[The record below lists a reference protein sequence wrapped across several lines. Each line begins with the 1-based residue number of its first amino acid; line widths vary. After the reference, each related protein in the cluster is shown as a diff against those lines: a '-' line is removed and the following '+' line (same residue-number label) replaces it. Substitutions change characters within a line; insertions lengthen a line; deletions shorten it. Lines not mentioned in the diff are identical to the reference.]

1 MVPCGLGKCQAE
13 PDEQFREPSGTSMKA
28 APKASLM
35 KEDKRMYPYK
45 RVRVKSYEI
54 ALVFYREELE
64 RTLGPGDYFVTDW
77 KNERDILIF
86 SKRDTWFIRDDL
98 DVLEKAGKLT
108 ELVEFM
114 ELRDNQRALVWV
126 DGRFDG
132 ILSPGRYAYW
142 KDYSDVRVEF
152 YDTQETCLQTKG
164 IENVLG
170 WIGASAELYRAT
182 IKDGCVGL
190 LWLDGQFEKFLGP
203 GTYGFWKEPRD
214 VRVEVVDTAEAQCE
228 HSKLEVLL
236 KSPDAS
242 SWLHEF
248 SVEDDEVALV
258 WLDGRFERFL
268 PHGRYA
274 YWSYAQEVSVQKVKP
289 DASQVRF
296 DGLDAMLK
304 SVFASTYIKETVV
317 SESETGLVFV
327 DGRLT
332 EVLSAGK
339 YVYWVRGQDVTV
351 KVLDT
356 RVALLDVSGQEIM
369 TADKVTLRINAVVS
383 YRVSDPVKAAS
394 SVTDYVQSL
403 YRDAQLALREVIG
416 TRELDRLLTEKDEAS
431 RELRETVQA
440 RAIEFG
446 VEVTSLGIKDVILPG
461 DIRELLNKVTE
472 ARKAAEAAVITRR
485 EETAAMRSQL
495 NSAKLVEGNPAL
507 MRLKELELVEKVAEK
522 SDLTLFLGERGLSEQ
537 LTKLI

>member
-1 MVPCGLGKCQAE
+1 
-13 PDEQFREPSGTSMKA
+13 
-28 APKASLM
+28 
-35 KEDKRMYPYK
+35 MYPYK
-45 RVRVKSYEI
+45 RVRVKSYEV

-77 KNERDILIF
+77 KNERDVLIF

-98 DVLEKAGKLT
+98 DVLEKTGKLS

-114 ELRDNQRALVWV
+114 DLQDSQRALVWV

-142 KDYSDVRVEF
+142 KDYSDMRVEL

-164 IENVLG
+164 IETVLG
-170 WIGASAELYRAT
+170 WVGAGSELYRAT

-190 LWLDGQFEKFLGP
+190 LWLDGQFDRFLEP
-203 GTYGFWKEPRD
+203 GTYGFWKEPRE
-214 VRVEVVDTAEAQCE
+214 VRVEVVDMSEARCE
-228 HSKLEVLL
+228 HPKLEALL
-236 KSPDAS
+236 KSPEAA
-242 SWLHEF
+242 SWLYGF

-268 PHGRYA
+268 PNGRYA
-274 YWSYAQEVSVQKVKP
+274 YWSRFQEVSVEKVKP
-289 DASQVRF
+289 DAEQVSF

-327 DGRLT
+327 DGKLT

-351 KVLDT
+351 QVMDT

-369 TADKVTLRINAVVS
+369 TADKVTLRINAVAS

-416 TRELDRLLTEKDEAS
+416 MRELDALLTEKDEAS

-507 MRLKELELVEKVAEK
+507 MKLKELELVEKVAEK
-522 SDLTLFLGERGLSEQ
+522 SDLTLFLGERGLTEQ

>member
-1 MVPCGLGKCQAE
+1 
-13 PDEQFREPSGTSMKA
+13 
-28 APKASLM
+28 
-35 KEDKRMYPYK
+35 
-45 RVRVKSYEI
+45 
-54 ALVFYREELE
+54 
-64 RTLGPGDYFVTDW
+64 
-77 KNERDILIF
+77 
-86 SKRDTWFIRDDL
+86 
-98 DVLEKAGKLT
+98 
-108 ELVEFM
+108 
-114 ELRDNQRALVWV
+114 
-126 DGRFDG
+126 
-132 ILSPGRYAYW
+132 
-142 KDYSDVRVEF
+142 
-152 YDTQETCLQTKG
+152 
-164 IENVLG
+164 
-170 WIGASAELYRAT
+170 
-182 IKDGCVGL
+182 
-190 LWLDGQFEKFLGP
+190 
-203 GTYGFWKEPRD
+203 
-214 VRVEVVDTAEAQCE
+214 
-228 HSKLEVLL
+228 
-236 KSPDAS
+236 
-242 SWLHEF
+242 
-248 SVEDDEVALV
+248 
-258 WLDGRFERFL
+258 
-268 PHGRYA
+268 
-274 YWSYAQEVSVQKVKP
+274 
-289 DASQVRF
+289 
-296 DGLDAMLK
+296 MLK

-327 DGRLT
+327 DGKLS

-351 KVLDT
+351 QVMDT

-369 TADKVTLRINAVVS
+369 TADKVTLRINAVAS

-416 TRELDRLLTEKDEAS
+416 TRELDALLTEKDEAS

-507 MRLKELELVEKVAEK
+507 MKLKELELVEKVAEK
-522 SDLTLFLGERGLSEQ
+522 SDLTLFLGERGLTEQ